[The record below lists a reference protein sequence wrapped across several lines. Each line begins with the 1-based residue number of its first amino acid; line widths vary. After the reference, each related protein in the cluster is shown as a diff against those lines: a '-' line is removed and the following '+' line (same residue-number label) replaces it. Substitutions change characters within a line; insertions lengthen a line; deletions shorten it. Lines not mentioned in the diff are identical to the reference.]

1 MKKFSEEYKDA
12 TLEFQL
18 ALKYLYKVMR
28 KKGIYHEYKKHAS
41 PPIPKR
47 YTEDFLSRH
56 GRFPAARKM
65 RFTKGKETMFFCP
78 TKSIDY
84 NRFLFFRVHNAAYK
98 ILLDTYYGHGEI
110 SLGEI
115 MEEIPQEY
123 FKNEYKGEKLPIKDR
138 TFYLWFGL
146 IFALLFCVFSTYLCY
161 LIFPESLTLFLKTMM
176 AINLFG
182 FSIVGTVTCGS
193 FLLNKDENV

>member
-28 KKGIYHEYKKHAS
+28 KKGIYHEYKRHAL
-41 PPIPKR
+41 PPQPKR
-47 YTEDFLSRH
+47 YTEEFLGRH
-56 GRFPAARKM
+56 RRFPVARKM
-65 RFTKGKETMFFCP
+65 RFSKGKETMLFCP
-78 TKSIDY
+78 TKRIDY
-84 NRFLFFRVHNAAYK
+84 SRFLFFRVHSAAYR
-98 ILLDTYYGHGEI
+98 ILLDTYSGQGEI

-115 MEEIPQEY
+115 MDEIPQEY

-138 TFYLWFGL
+138 TLYLWSGL
-146 IFALLFCVFSTYLCY
+146 AFTLFFCIFSTYLCY

-193 FLLNKDENV
+193 ILFDKNENV